1 MTLALLCGLAGRQS
15 RCCYVGRWRRGPN
28 LRSRRAR
35 VGGATILKGVR
46 IPLGFKED
54 FPALKPGCH
63 VCLLNPSHLRQ
74 SCAGL
79 LEKPVR
85 ARCAAIATPGD
96 GKARSPTT
104 AVARELSSNPET
116 VSSSPLLKY
125 HGKERREGCGEKEAA
140 GLGIASLPSSEQR
153 DLDRAPVGQDHHRH
167 LPIQLQWSLRQRS
180 RSCVEDL
187 A

>member
-15 RCCYVGRWRRGPN
+15 RCCYVGRWRRRGPN

-46 IPLGFKED
+46 IPLGFNED

-63 VCLLNPSHLRQ
+63 VCLLKPSHPRQ

-125 HGKERREGCGEKEAA
+125 HHREGTQRRLRRERGRRPRDCVIAFVRAA
-140 GLGIASLPSSEQR
+140 GPRPSTGWTRPPPPPSDTAAVVVETEGQELP
-153 DLDRAPVGQDHHRH
+153 
-167 LPIQLQWSLRQRS
+167 
-180 RSCVEDL
+180 
-187 A
+187 

>member
-1 MTLALLCGLAGRQS
+1 MTLALLCALAGRQS

-35 VGGATILKGVR
+35 VGGATILMGVR
-46 IPLGFKED
+46 ILLGFKED
-54 FPALKPGCH
+54 FPALKPDCH
-63 VCLLNPSHLRQ
+63 VCLLKPSHPRQ

-96 GKARSPTT
+96 VKARSPTT

-116 VSSSPLLKY
+116 VSSSPFLKY
-125 HGKERREGCGEKEAA
+125 HHGEGTQRRLQRERGRRPRDCVIAFVRAA
-140 GLGIASLPSSEQR
+140 GPRPTTGWTRPSDTAAVVVETEEQE
-153 DLDRAPVGQDHHRH
+153 L
-167 LPIQLQWSLRQRS
+167 
-180 RSCVEDL
+180 C
-187 A
+187 